1 MRKNEERGTTMK
13 TYLMRLRNE
22 LDTSTFRATV
32 GVMLQESRTAIDRQ
46 RSLIALERLARRHSP
61 VRLSQLRILEETHA
75 MLMAALPESYGGSSH
90 FTDASAITDN
100 VVHLSAA
107 AH

>member
-1 MRKNEERGTTMK
+1 MRKNEERGTTME
-13 TYLMRLRNE
+13 TYLTRLRNE

-61 VRLSQLRILEETHA
+61 VRLNQLRILEETRA
-75 MLMAALPESYGGSSH
+75 TLIALLPESYGGSSH
-90 FTDASAITDN
+90 FSGPSMGSDN
-100 VVHLSAA
+100 VVHLSVAA
-107 AH
+107 R

>member
-1 MRKNEERGTTMK
+1 MK
-13 TYLMRLRNE
+13 TYLTRLRNE

-32 GVMLQESRTAIDRQ
+32 GVMLQESRTEIDKQ

-61 VRLSQLRILEETHA
+61 IRLNQLRILEETRA
-75 MLMAALPESYGGSSH
+75 TLMAALPESYGGSSH
-90 FTDASAITDN
+90 FSSVSAVTDN

-107 AH
+107 VR